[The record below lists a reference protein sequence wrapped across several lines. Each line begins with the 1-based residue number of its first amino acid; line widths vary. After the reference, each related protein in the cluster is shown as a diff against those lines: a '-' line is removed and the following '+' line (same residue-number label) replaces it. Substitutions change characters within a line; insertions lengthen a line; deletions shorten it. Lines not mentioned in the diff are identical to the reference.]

1 VVAGV
6 LYQEAAIRSAAISA
20 HEQARAL
27 RLADVCEKGVL
38 GEVLS
43 GPLNMAPVTLACVF
57 HGRVNDRPEGFRWQD
72 GRPNLCAWVERM
84 GGYASIV
91 ETLPPPRQ

>member
-1 VVAGV
+1 M
-6 LYQEAAIRSAAISA
+6 A

-27 RLADVCEKGVL
+27 RLADVFEKEVL

-43 GPLNMAPVTLACVF
+43 GPLNMAQITLACVF
-57 HGRVNDRPEGFRWQD
+57 HGRMNDHPKGFCWQD

-91 ETLPPPRQ
+91 ETLPPPRN